1 MLGSDLRACFELFD
15 GMVVYRPKPGGDH
28 ESDGWLNWSDI
39 EGRFKSS
46 RILFGGKPYDPTD
59 QAQREKLLDA
69 IVGYANTFVLLH
81 LLEKR
86 RLMNPPSLD
95 YRLTA
100 FGRRVGNWGYGDKPG
115 FKKAAVFLLAALG
128 LRLYRYKG
136 LIAVGAAGW
145 AALNAFKFYGA
156 AMSWAGGLPFAAWS
170 AAAVA
175 VVVSIWAV
183 VKSKLG

>member
-1 MLGSDLRACFELFD
+1 MLGTDLRAWFELFG
-15 GMVVYRPKPGGDH
+15 GMAVFRPKVGGGH

-39 EGRFKSS
+39 EGQFKSH
-46 RILFGGKPYDPTD
+46 RVLFGGKPYDPSD

-69 IVGYANTFVLLH
+69 IVGYANTFVMLR

-95 YRLTA
+95 YRLTP

-115 FKKAAVFLLAALG
+115 FKKTALFLLAALG
-128 LRLYRYKG
+128 LRLHKYKG
-136 LIAVGAAGW
+136 VVAVGAAGW
-145 AALNAFKFYGA
+145 ATLNAFKFYGA
-156 AMSWAGGLPFAAWS
+156 AMSWVGGLPFAVWS

-175 VVVSIWAV
+175 AVVAIWAV
-183 VKSKLG
+183 AKSKVG